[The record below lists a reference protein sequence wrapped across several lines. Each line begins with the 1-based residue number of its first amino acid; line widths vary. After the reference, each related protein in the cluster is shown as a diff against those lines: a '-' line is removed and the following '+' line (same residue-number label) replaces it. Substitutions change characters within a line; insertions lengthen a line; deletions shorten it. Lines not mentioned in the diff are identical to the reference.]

1 MILNTMT
8 VRDAAALWGL
18 SERRVAVLCKEGRI
32 KGAYKQGYAWMIPA
46 DAQKPADN
54 RSARK
59 SSVKKSLPI
68 GISEYRKAVSKYYYI
83 DKTLLIKELID
94 EGAAVSLFTRP
105 RRYGAKQTSGSTK
118 PHPDPA
124 DGRDLGGRQ

>member
-8 VRDAAALWGL
+8 VRDAAVLWGL

-46 DAQKPADN
+46 DAQKPTDN
-54 RSARK
+54 RSSRK
-59 SSVKKSLPI
+59 STAKKSLPI

-83 DKTLLIKELID
+83 DKTLLIKELIESID
-94 EGAAVSLFTRP
+94 VTIPG
-105 RRYGAKQTSGSTK
+105 
-118 PHPDPA
+118 
-124 DGRDLGGRQ
+124 